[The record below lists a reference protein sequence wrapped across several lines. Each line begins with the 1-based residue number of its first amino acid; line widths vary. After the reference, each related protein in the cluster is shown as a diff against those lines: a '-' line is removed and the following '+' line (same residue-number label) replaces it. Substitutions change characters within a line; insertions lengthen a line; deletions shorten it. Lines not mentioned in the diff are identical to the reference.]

1 MMMMK
6 SRTLSRQCLI
16 TAACMLGLSVVAAQA
31 QETTGNKPDSSMQQS
46 DSSRLQ
52 TQGYRAMDSSATAVT
67 AESSAQNSSTLGDS
81 SARHAGK
88 AQKGGHHKGA
98 AAQDSTKWGY
108 KVDSS
113 SKNQNPPGYRGMERP
128 ANALPADSGSGAK
141 ADTTAPADATSRIN
155 QRARQDSSSGTGQN
169 PPGYRGM
176 ERPAGLDTAQ
186 AAGRQDSI
194 SQNNSGDTTR
204 ADTAQ

>member
-1 MMMMK
+1 MTRL
-6 SRTLSRQCLI
+6 SRALSRQCLT

-31 QETTGNKPDSSMQQS
+31 QETTGNKPDSSVQQS
-46 DSSRLQ
+46 DSSRPQ
-52 TQGYRAMDSSATAVT
+52 IQGYRAMDSSASAVT
-67 AESSAQNSSTLGDS
+67 ADTSTQSGSAVGDS

-88 AQKGGHHKGA
+88 AQKAGHPKGA
-98 AAQDSTKWGY
+98 ASQDSTKWGY

-128 ANALPADSGSGAK
+128 ANVLPADSGAK
-141 ADTTAPADATSRIN
+141 ADTAAPADATSRIN
-155 QRARQDSSSGTGQN
+155 QRARQDSSSVTGQN

-194 SQNNSGDTTR
+194 SQSSSSDDTTR

>member
-1 MMMMK
+1 M
-6 SRTLSRQCLI
+6 
-16 TAACMLGLSVVAAQA
+16 AAKIPFPYHPA
-31 QETTGNKPDSSMQQS
+31 NKF
-46 DSSRLQ
+46 
-52 TQGYRAMDSSATAVT
+52 
-67 AESSAQNSSTLGDS
+67 
-81 SARHAGK
+81 HAGVK
-88 AQKGGHHKGA
+88 ARFEVEAETPQSI
-98 AAQDSTKWGY
+98 DLLTE

-176 ERPAGLDTAQ
+176 ERPAGLDTAR
-186 AAGRQDSI
+186 AVGNQDSV

>member
-6 SRTLSRQCLI
+6 SRALSRQCLI

-113 SKNQNPPGYRGMERP
+113 STNQNPPGYRGMERP

-155 QRARQDSSSGTGQN
+155 QRARQDSSSGAGQN

-176 ERPAGLDTAQ
+176 ERPAGLDTAR
-186 AAGRQDSI
+186 AVGNQDSV

>member
-1 MMMMK
+1 MMMN
-6 SRTLSRQCLI
+6 SRALSRQCLI

-46 DSSRLQ
+46 DSSRPQ
-52 TQGYRAMDSSATAVT
+52 IQGYRAMDSSAGAV
-67 AESSAQNSSTLGDS
+67 SADSGTQDSSTLGDS

-88 AQKGGHHKGA
+88 AQKADHHKA
-98 AAQDSTKWGY
+98 AASRDSTKWGY

-128 ANALPADSGSGAK
+128 ANVLPADSGSGAK
-141 ADTTAPADATSRIN
+141 ADTAAPADATSRIN
-155 QRARQDSSSGTGQN
+155 QRARQDSSSVTGQN

-186 AAGRQDSI
+186 AASGRDSI

>member
-1 MMMMK
+1 MMK
-6 SRTLSRQCLI
+6 LSRAPTRQCLI

-31 QETTGNKPDSSMQQS
+31 QETTGNKPDSSIQQS
-46 DSSRLQ
+46 DSSRPQ
-52 TQGYRAMDSSATAVT
+52 IQGYRPMDSSASTVT
-67 AESSAQNSSTLGDS
+67 ADSSAQNSSTLGDS

-88 AQKGGHHKGA
+88 AQKAGHQKGA
-98 AAQDSTKWGY
+98 VSQDSTKWGY

-128 ANALPADSGSGAK
+128 ANVLPADSGSGAK

-155 QRARQDSSSGTGQN
+155 QRARQDSSSVTGQN

-186 AAGRQDSI
+186 AGARGDSM
-194 SQNNSGDTTR
+194 SQSNSGDTTR
-204 ADTAQ
+204 ADTGQ